1 MPYIKEISSIHGKV
15 VIYGAGGFGRSL
27 LDVLI
32 QNKNITRLSIV
43 DKQWDNMNNAGYHI
57 ENPEIARID
66 IPDKIIVAILNDN
79 VCGQVEKY
87 LIEMG
92 IESKTIIRINF
103 REINAESMIKK
114 LY

>member
-1 MPYIKEISSIHGKV
+1 MGITAESIYNICNVVEKLEIIMPYIKEISSIHGKV

-27 LDVLI
+27 YDVLI

-66 IPDKIIVAILNDN
+66 IPDK
-79 VCGQVEKY
+79 
-87 LIEMG
+87 
-92 IESKTIIRINF
+92 
-103 REINAESMIKK
+103 
-114 LY
+114 